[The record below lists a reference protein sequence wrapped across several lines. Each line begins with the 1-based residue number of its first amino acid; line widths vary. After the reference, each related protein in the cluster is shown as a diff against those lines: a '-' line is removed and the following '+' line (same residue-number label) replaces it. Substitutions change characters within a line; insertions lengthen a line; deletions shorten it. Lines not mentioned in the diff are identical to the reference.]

1 MKNLKEYEQHS
12 FNSLAKRLS
21 LLVSRT
27 TIKKWVE
34 AGELVPAMQQLGTR
48 NSHLLFH
55 SKKLDQLKKVLEEG
69 YRQRLGRLAKT
80 HAEVLQYRAA
90 AEANAVRV
98 FEANEKRRAAGQE
111 EITEP
116 NPAANDDDARGRVNL
131 KTNPKKKKLFTGYGL
146 YR

>member
-1 MKNLKEYEQHS
+1 MKNLKDYEQHS
-12 FNSLAKRLS
+12 FNSLAKRLN

-27 TIKKWVE
+27 TVKKWVE
-34 AGELVPAMQQLGTR
+34 SGELVPAMQQCGSR

-55 SKKLDQLKKVLEEG
+55 SKKLDQLKKILEEG
-69 YRQRLGRLAKT
+69 YKQRLGRLAKT

-98 FEANEKRRAAGQE
+98 FETNEKLRAAGQE
-111 EITEP
+111 EIAEP

-131 KTNPKKKKLFTGYGL
+131 KQTQKRKKLFTGYGL

>member
-34 AGELVPAMQQLGTR
+34 SGELVPAMQQLGTR

-55 SKKLDQLKKVLEEG
+55 SKKLDQLKKILEDG
-69 YRQRLGRLAKT
+69 YKQRLGRLAKT

-111 EITEP
+111 EIAEP

-131 KTNPKKKKLFTGYGL
+131 KQTQKRKKLFTGYGL